1 MQKTSVDLTAKQ
13 AEQLLKQLSPKV
25 KMYLVR
31 QWELET
37 WPARFRKLLAQIDA
51 RVRRNPRLV
60 REALKAV
67 GPARR
72 ASYARRRR
80 H

>member
-1 MQKTSVDLTAKQ
+1 MQKVLVELSMKQ
-13 AEQLLKQLSPKV
+13 ARQLLNQLSPKL
-25 KMYLVR
+25 KIYLVR

-37 WPARFRKLLAQIDA
+37 WPTRFRHLLTRIDA
-51 RVRRNPRLV
+51 RARRNPRLA
-60 REALKAV
+60 REALKAI

-72 ASYARRRR
+72 ASYARRR